1 MTWSSLSPFDL
12 RLTSRRSKSSTAWS
26 TVRPCRSTHRYLP
39 PGPAPT
45 APPRTPPFFLDA
57 LRDRDLGTSVQA
69 LSNSRLSRWTALPT
83 SPPAAARTLAT
94 TVVSWPPAMT
104 NSPARPPAPWQPPLA
119 FSRSAASCSR
129 CAEALDTS
137 NSLVAR
143 TVSTSD
149 RGTVGKAWIKKS
161 RTPSSPEAD
170 GAPWRSPTPASR
182 SETRCSRRRLASATS
197 KVLLTRAASTSS
209 LETVGKACNRKSTPE
224 LRRSPAPLPLKW
236 WQMLNSWTSDHQP
249 R

>member
-1 MTWSSLSPFDL
+1 MVQTNEIPTLLSSLDIRWYGQVL
-12 RLTSRRSKSSTAWS
+12 W
-26 TVRPCRSTHRYLP
+26 
-39 PGPAPT
+39 
-45 APPRTPPFFLDA
+45 FFLTTNREPSKRVIGRWRRNQH
-57 LRDRDLGTSVQA
+57 LTLGTSVQA